1 MQTCKGEQAFSPR
14 MPTLHQREEND
25 LNALGFEPLLK
36 ISSMTTEGIPKKR
49 TKLSSVLFK
58 SSLQKQVRFS

>member
-36 ISSMTTEGIPKKR
+36 NLLYDYRRYSEEKNKIVFSAVQEFITE
-49 TKLSSVLFK
+49 TSTF
-58 SSLQKQVRFS
+58 